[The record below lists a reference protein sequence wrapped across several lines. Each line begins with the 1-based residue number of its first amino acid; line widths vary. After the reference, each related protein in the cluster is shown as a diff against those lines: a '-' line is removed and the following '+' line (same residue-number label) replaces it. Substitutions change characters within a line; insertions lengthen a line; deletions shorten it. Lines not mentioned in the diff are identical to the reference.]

1 MKQLSI
7 PSRPTALTR
16 IPIYAVFRYSV
27 YALLTLNIYL
37 FFVEEWAA
45 ATLEFPDGVRLDK
58 VIEAYASTIDTA
70 AWVIL
75 LLLFEL
81 RTRLLSE
88 RLLTAA
94 VCFGL
99 RLCRAL
105 CYTVIVYAFYGY
117 LSDVA
122 FTYST
127 SPLTDVRDLCALVS
141 SDWVWTETLDQ
152 YIALTSANCSTL
164 AGASGL
170 FRFDGMNA
178 AVDAST
184 LANVRGL
191 AWIDAI
197 NSGVWLLVVGLLEI
211 DVRLEARR
219 GYCEDLALKASRA
232 GKILLYGT
240 LGLGVLF
247 WIWKGEFK
255 DWWDALLWLAAFVF
269 IEHNIFERRQGLSPV
284 ATDVA
289 RPRTTL
295 P

>member
-1 MKQLSI
+1 M
-7 PSRPTALTR
+7 TR
-16 IPIYAVFRYSV
+16 IPVYAVFRYSV
-27 YALLTLNIYL
+27 YALLTLNVYL
-37 FFVEEWAA
+37 FFVEERAA
-45 ATLEFPDGVRLDK
+45 AALEFPDGIRLGG

-70 AWVIL
+70 AWVVL
-75 LLLFEL
+75 LLSFEL

-88 RLLTAA
+88 RRFTTA
-94 VCFGL
+94 VSFGL

-141 SDWVWTETLDQ
+141 RDWAWTETLDR
-152 YIALTSANCSTL
+152 YVALTSANCGTF
-164 AGASGL
+164 AGASDL

-178 AVDAST
+178 AVDAGT

-191 AWIDAI
+191 AWMDAI

-211 DVRLEARR
+211 DVWLEARR
-219 GYCEDLALKASRA
+219 GYCEDLARKASTA
-232 GKILLYGT
+232 AKILLYGT

-269 IEHNIFERRQGLSPV
+269 IERNICERRQGLSAA
-284 ATDVA
+284 ATDAA
-289 RPRTTL
+289 RPRATL

>member
-1 MKQLSI
+1 MK
-7 PSRPTALTR
+7 R
-16 IPIYAVFRYSV
+16 IPVYAVFRYSV

-37 FFVEEWAA
+37 FFAEERAA
-45 ATLEFPDGVRLDK
+45 AALEFPDSVRLGK

-75 LLLFEL
+75 LLLFEF
-81 RTRLLSE
+81 RTRLLGE
-88 RLLTAA
+88 RLSTAA
-94 VCFGL
+94 VSFGL
-99 RLCRAL
+99 RLCRTL
-105 CYTVIVYAFYGY
+105 CYAVIVYAFYGY
-117 LSDVA
+117 VSDVA

-127 SPLTDVRDLCALVS
+127 SPLTDVRELCALAS
-141 SDWVWTETLDQ
+141 RNWVWTETLDQ

-170 FRFDGMNA
+170 FRFDSMNA
-178 AVDAST
+178 AVDAGT

-219 GYCEDLALKASRA
+219 GYRKDLALKASTA
-232 GKILLYGT
+232 MKILLYGM

-255 DWWDALLWLAAFVF
+255 DWWDALLWLAAFAF
-269 IEHNIFERRQGLSPV
+269 IEHNICERRQSVSAV
-284 ATDVA
+284 ATDIA

-295 P
+295 L